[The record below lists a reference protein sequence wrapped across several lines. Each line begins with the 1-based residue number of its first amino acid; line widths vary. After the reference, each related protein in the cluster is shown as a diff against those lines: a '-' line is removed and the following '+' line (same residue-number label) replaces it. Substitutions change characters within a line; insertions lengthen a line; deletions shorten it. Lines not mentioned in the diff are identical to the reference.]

1 MEERELIEAWR
12 GGDRRAGEA
21 LIERYYDAIAR
32 FFTNK
37 ARREADDLTQR
48 TFLRCASAL
57 AGFRAEG
64 SFRAFLFGIAR
75 NTLYE
80 HFRRRLRDARME
92 PDFNASSLADL
103 APGVATLVG
112 QKAEQRVLGLA
123 LQNIPLEMQILLEL
137 YYWEDLRLAELA
149 QMLEVPRGTIK
160 SRLHRARALL
170 REAMDKVAKSPEEMR
185 SASQLLDSWAAGIKE
200 QTPRAE

>member
-1 MEERELIEAWR
+1 MEERELIEAWS

-37 ARREADDLTQR
+37 AGGEADDLTQR
-48 TFLRCASAL
+48 TFLRCASSL
-57 AGFRAEG
+57 SRFRSEG

-80 HFRRRLRDARME
+80 HFRRRLRDARMA

-103 APGVATLVG
+103 APGVATLAG

-137 YYWEDLRLAELA
+137 YYWEDLGLGELA
-149 QMLEVPRGTIK
+149 QMLEVPKGTIK
-160 SRLHRARALL
+160 SRLHRARAML
-170 REAMDKVAKSPEEMR
+170 REAMEKVARSPEEMD
-185 SASQLLDSWAAGIKE
+185 SASQLLARWAAGIKE
-200 QTPRAE
+200 QAPRA